1 MLSPQSDFINT
12 ELGKQIV
19 IVFFIFRRLLL
30 WIIASSSLSHILVA
44 CYVCPTH
51 QVSLVRV
58 YRRSHN
64 KNFEM
69 EFGTEEK

>member
-51 QVSLVRV
+51 QVSLVWV
-58 YRRSHN
+58 YQWN
-64 KNFEM
+64 IKNIELLIAFQK
-69 EFGTEEK
+69 T